1 MHENRQIM
9 QKARFVFGHLL
20 YFGQGIM
27 LFSFMDMPVWGRSSK
42 RIRSM
47 EARVEKRKPDYNGDE
62 IGK

>member
-9 QKARFVFGHLL
+9 QKVRFIFGHLL
-20 YFGQGIM
+20 YFGQGFM
-27 LFSFMDMPVWGRSSK
+27 LFCFMDMPVWGRSSK

-47 EARVEKRKPDYNGDE
+47 EARVEKRKSDYNGDE

>member
-9 QKARFVFGHLL
+9 QKARFV
-20 YFGQGIM
+20 FGQGIM

-42 RIRSM
+42 KIKSM

>member
-1 MHENRQIM
+1 M
-9 QKARFVFGHLL
+9 QKARFV
-20 YFGQGIM
+20 FGQGIM

-42 RIRSM
+42 KIKSM

>member
-1 MHENRQIM
+1 M
-9 QKARFVFGHLL
+9 QKARFIFGHLL
-20 YFGQGIM
+20 YLGQGIM
-27 LFSFMDMPVWGRSSK
+27 IFSFMDMPVWGRSSK